1 LTASIATYSDPEALC
16 PYDYFHLSIQP
27 VVEPAMM
34 TEIRDNTVDVLTD
47 SGRISLKLYLYILPA
62 LLLYLILMLYPLAQ
76 LFMLSF
82 QEFSLGGSNQW
93 VGLANY
99 QNVLSDPV
107 FWHAAQNT
115 LVYGLVSILVPVI
128 LGLVIAAML
137 DVDIRGSTT
146 VRSVIFTPQIVPIV
160 VAGILFVWIFNNNGI
175 LNSVLIEVGI
185 VNSEINWLSS
195 SVLALPIVLMMVIWK
210 RTGYY
215 MVIVLAGLQSIPDE
229 VYDAAKVQGKSR
241 WQTFRHITVP
251 MARSALVIVVVLGII
266 NAVKSFASVFVMTE
280 GGPGHAT
287 EILGTY
293 FYKQTF
299 AFFNY
304 GEGAAIGFIQFAIVL
319 VLTASFFYTVGE
331 FDVN

>member
-1 LTASIATYSDPEALC
+1 
-16 PYDYFHLSIQP
+16 
-27 VVEPAMM
+27 
-34 TEIRDNTVDVLTD
+34 VLTD
-47 SGRISLKLYLYILPA
+47 SGRISLKLYLYVVPA
-62 LLLYLILMLYPLAQ
+62 LLLYAVFMLYPLVE
-76 LFMLSF
+76 LFLLSF
-82 QEFSLGGSNQW
+82 QEFSLGGSNEW

-107 FWHAAQNT
+107 FWQAAQNT
-115 LVYGLVSILVPVI
+115 FVYGVVGITVPVV
-128 LGLVIAAML
+128 LGLVIAAIL
-137 DVDIRGSTT
+137 NVDAPGSTT
-146 VRSVIFTPQIVPIV
+146 VRSIIFTPQIVPIV

-175 LNSVLIEVGI
+175 LNSVLVGTGVVDSKI
-185 VNSEINWLSS
+185 RWLSS
-195 SVLALPIVLMMVIWK
+195 PVLALPVVLLMVIWK

-241 WQTFRHITVP
+241 WQTFRHVTVP

-304 GEGAAIGFIQFAIVL
+304 GEGAAIGFIQFLIVL
-319 VLTASFFYTVGE
+319 VLTTAFFYVEGE
-331 FDVN
+331 FNVN

>member
-1 LTASIATYSDPEALC
+1 MIAT
-16 PYDYFHLSIQP
+16 
-27 VVEPAMM
+27 V
-34 TEIRDNTVDVLTD
+34 RDRVFDVLTD
-47 SGRISLKLYLYILPA
+47 SGRISLKLYLYIVPA
-62 LLLYLILMLYPLAQ
+62 LLLYAVFMLYPLVE
-76 LFMLSF
+76 LFLLSF
-82 QEFSLGGSNQW
+82 QEFSLGGSNEW

-107 FWHAAQNT
+107 FWQAAQNT
-115 LVYGLVSILVPVI
+115 FVYGVVGITVPVV

-137 DVDIRGSTT
+137 NVDVPGSTT
-146 VRSVIFTPQIVPIV
+146 VRSIIFTPQIVPIV

-175 LNSVLIEVGI
+175 LNSVLVGTGVVDSKI
-185 VNSEINWLSS
+185 RWLSS
-195 SVLALPIVLMMVIWK
+195 PVLALPVVLLMVIWK

-229 VYDAAKVQGKSR
+229 VYDAARVQGKSR
-241 WQTFRHITVP
+241 WQTFRHVTVP

-304 GEGAAIGFIQFAIVL
+304 GEGAAIGFIQFLIVL
-319 VLTASFFYTVGE
+319 VLTTAFFYVEGE
-331 FDVN
+331 FNVN

>member
-1 LTASIATYSDPEALC
+1 
-16 PYDYFHLSIQP
+16 
-27 VVEPAMM
+27 
-34 TEIRDNTVDVLTD
+34 
-47 SGRISLKLYLYILPA
+47 
-62 LLLYLILMLYPLAQ
+62 
-76 LFMLSF
+76 MLSF
-82 QEFSLGGSNQW
+82 QRFSLGGSNEW

-99 QNVLSDPV
+99 RSVLSDPV
-107 FWHAAQNT
+107 FWQAAQNT
-115 LVYGLVSILVPVI
+115 LVYGAVGITVPVV

-146 VRSVIFTPQIVPIV
+146 IRSIIFTPQIVPIV

-175 LNSVLIEVGI
+175 LNSVLVGTGVVDDRI
-185 VNSEINWLSS
+185 RWLSS
-195 SVLALPIVLMMVIWK
+195 PVLALPVVLLMVIWK

-215 MVIVLAGLQSIPDE
+215 MVIVLAGLQSIPEE

-241 WQTFRHITVP
+241 WQTFRHVTVP

-304 GEGAAIGFIQFAIVL
+304 GNGAAIGFIQFAIVL
-319 VLTASFFYTVGE
+319 VLTTAFFYVEAE
-331 FDVN
+331 FNVD

>member
-1 LTASIATYSDPEALC
+1 MIAR
-16 PYDYFHLSIQP
+16 
-27 VVEPAMM
+27 
-34 TEIRDNTVDVLTD
+34 IRDTVRDALTD
-47 SGRISLKLYLYILPA
+47 SGRISPKLYLYVLPA
-62 LLLYLILMLYPLAQ
+62 LLLYSVFMLYPLIQ

-82 QEFSLGGSNQW
+82 QRFSLGGSNEW

-99 QNVLSDPV
+99 RSVLSDPV
-107 FWHAAQNT
+107 FWQAAQNT
-115 LVYGLVSILVPVI
+115 LVYGAVGITVPVV

-137 DVDIRGSTT
+137 NVDIRGSTT
-146 VRSVIFTPQIVPIV
+146 IRSIIFTPQIVPIV

-175 LNSVLIEVGI
+175 LNSVLVGTGVVDDRI
-185 VNSEINWLSS
+185 RWLSS
-195 SVLALPIVLMMVIWK
+195 PVLALPVVLLMVIWK

-215 MVIVLAGLQSIPDE
+215 MVIVLAGLQSIPEE

-241 WQTFRHITVP
+241 WQTFRHVTVP

-304 GEGAAIGFIQFAIVL
+304 GNGAAIGFIQFAIVL
-319 VLTASFFYTVGE
+319 VLTTAFFYVEDE
-331 FDVN
+331 FNVD

>member
-1 LTASIATYSDPEALC
+1 MIAR
-16 PYDYFHLSIQP
+16 
-27 VVEPAMM
+27 
-34 TEIRDNTVDVLTD
+34 IRDTLRDALTD
-47 SGRISLKLYLYILPA
+47 SGRISPKLYLYVLPA
-62 LLLYLILMLYPLAQ
+62 LLLYSVFMLYPLIQ

-82 QEFSLGGSNQW
+82 QRFSLGGSNEW

-99 QNVLSDPV
+99 RSVLSDPV
-107 FWHAAQNT
+107 FWQAAQNT
-115 LVYGLVSILVPVI
+115 LVYGAVGITVPVV

-137 DVDIRGSTT
+137 NVDIRGSTT
-146 VRSVIFTPQIVPIV
+146 IRSIIFTPQIVPIV

-175 LNSVLIEVGI
+175 LNSVLVGTGVVDDRI
-185 VNSEINWLSS
+185 RWLSS
-195 SVLALPIVLMMVIWK
+195 PVLALPVVLLMVIWK

-215 MVIVLAGLQSIPDE
+215 MVIVLAGLQSIPEE

-241 WQTFRHITVP
+241 WQTFRHVTVP

-304 GEGAAIGFIQFAIVL
+304 GNGAAIGFIQFAIVL
-319 VLTASFFYTVGE
+319 VLTTAFFYVEDE
-331 FDVN
+331 FNVD

>member
-1 LTASIATYSDPEALC
+1 MLEGDACKC
-16 PYDYFHLSIQP
+16 PWLSVHTNLELRMIKK
-27 VVEPAMM
+27 
-34 TEIRDNTVDVLTD
+34 IRYQVIDFLTD
-47 SGRISLKLYLYILPA
+47 SGRINPKLYLYVFPA
-62 LLLYLILMLYPLAQ
+62 LLLYAVLMLYPLAQ
-76 LFMLSF
+76 LFILSF
-82 QEFSLGGSNQW
+82 QKFSLGGSNEW

-107 FWHAAQNT
+107 FWQAAQNT
-115 LVYGLVSILVPVI
+115 FVYGIVGIIVPVVF
-128 LGLVIAAML
+128 GLLIAAML
-137 DVDIRGSTT
+137 NVDIRGSTT
-146 VRSVIFTPQIVPIV
+146 IRSIIFTPQIVPIV

-175 LNSVLIEVGI
+175 LNSALIATGI
-185 VNSEINWLSS
+185 IESRIRWLSS
-195 SVLALPIVLMMVIWK
+195 PLLALPIVLLMVIWK

-215 MVIVLAGLQSIPDE
+215 MIIVLAGLQSIPNE
-229 VYDAAKVQGKSR
+229 VYDAARIQGKSR
-241 WQTFRHITVP
+241 WQTFRYVTVP

-304 GEGAAIGFIQFAIVL
+304 GTGAAIGFIQFAIVL
-319 VLTASFFYTVGE
+319 LLTTVFFFIEGE
-331 FDVN
+331 LNVN

>member
-1 LTASIATYSDPEALC
+1 MVAT
-16 PYDYFHLSIQP
+16 
-27 VVEPAMM
+27 
-34 TEIRDNTVDVLTD
+34 IRDRITDALTD
-47 SGRISLKLYLYILPA
+47 SGRISLKLYLYIVPA
-62 LLLYLILMLYPLAQ
+62 LLLYAVFMLYPLIQ
-76 LFMLSF
+76 LFILSF
-82 QEFSLGGSNQW
+82 QRFSLSGSSEW

-107 FWHAAQNT
+107 FWQAAQNT
-115 LVYGLVSILVPVI
+115 FVYGVVGITVPVVF
-128 LGLVIAAML
+128 GLVIAAML
-137 DVDIRGSTT
+137 NVDIWGSTT
-146 VRSVIFTPQIVPIV
+146 MRSIIFTPQIVPIV
-160 VAGILFVWIFNNNGI
+160 VAGILFVWIFDNNGI
-175 LNSVLIEVGI
+175 LNSVLVGTGMI
-185 VNSEINWLSS
+185 GTNIRWLSS
-195 SVLALPIVLMMVIWK
+195 PVLALPVVLLMVIWK

-241 WQTFRHITVP
+241 WQTFRHVTVP

-304 GEGAAIGFIQFAIVL
+304 GEGAAIGFIQFVIVL
-319 VLTASFFYTVGE
+319 VLTTAFFYIEGG
-331 FDVN
+331 FYGN

>member
-1 LTASIATYSDPEALC
+1 MIAT
-16 PYDYFHLSIQP
+16 
-27 VVEPAMM
+27 
-34 TEIRDNTVDVLTD
+34 IRDRVLDVLTD
-47 SGRISLKLYLYILPA
+47 SGRISLKLYLYVVPA
-62 LLLYLILMLYPLAQ
+62 LLLYAVFMLYPLVE
-76 LFMLSF
+76 LFLLSF

-107 FWHAAQNT
+107 FWQAAQNT
-115 LVYGLVSILVPVI
+115 FVYGVVGITVPVL

-137 DVDIRGSTT
+137 NVDVPGSTT
-146 VRSVIFTPQIVPIV
+146 MRSIIFTPQIVPIV

-175 LNSVLIEVGI
+175 LNSVLVGTGVVDSKI
-185 VNSEINWLSS
+185 RWLSS
-195 SVLALPIVLMMVIWK
+195 PVLALPVVLLMVIWK

-215 MVIVLAGLQSIPDE
+215 MVIVLAGLQSIPEE

-241 WQTFRHITVP
+241 WQTFRHVTVP

-304 GEGAAIGFIQFAIVL
+304 GEGAAIGFIQFSIVL
-319 VLTASFFYTVGE
+319 VLTTAFFYVEGE
-331 FDVN
+331 FNVN

>member
-1 LTASIATYSDPEALC
+1 MIAT
-16 PYDYFHLSIQP
+16 
-27 VVEPAMM
+27 
-34 TEIRDNTVDVLTD
+34 IRERVLDVLTD
-47 SGRISLKLYLYILPA
+47 SGRISLKLYLYVVPA
-62 LLLYLILMLYPLAQ
+62 LLLYAVFMLYPLAE
-76 LFMLSF
+76 LFLLSF
-82 QEFSLGGSNQW
+82 QNFSLGGSNEW

-107 FWHAAQNT
+107 FWQAAQNT
-115 LVYGLVSILVPVI
+115 LVYGVVGITVPVV
-128 LGLVIAAML
+128 LGLIIAAML
-137 DVDIRGSTT
+137 NVDVPGSTT
-146 VRSVIFTPQIVPIV
+146 VRSIIFTPQIVPIV

-175 LNSVLIEVGI
+175 LNSVLVGTGVVDSRI
-185 VNSEINWLSS
+185 RWLSS
-195 SVLALPIVLMMVIWK
+195 PVLALPVVLLMVIWK

-241 WQTFRHITVP
+241 WQTFRHVTVP

-304 GEGAAIGFIQFAIVL
+304 GEGAAIGFIQFLIVL
-319 VLTASFFYTVGE
+319 VLTTAFFYVEGE
-331 FDVN
+331 FNVN

>member
-1 LTASIATYSDPEALC
+1 MIAT
-16 PYDYFHLSIQP
+16 
-27 VVEPAMM
+27 
-34 TEIRDNTVDVLTD
+34 IRDRVLDVLTD
-47 SGRISLKLYLYILPA
+47 SGRISLKLYLYVVPA
-62 LLLYLILMLYPLAQ
+62 LLLYAVFMLYPLVE
-76 LFMLSF
+76 LFLLSF
-82 QEFSLGGSNQW
+82 QEFSLGGANEW

-107 FWHAAQNT
+107 FWQAAQNT
-115 LVYGLVSILVPVI
+115 LVYGVVGITVPVV

-137 DVDIRGSTT
+137 NVDVPGSTT
-146 VRSVIFTPQIVPIV
+146 IRSIIFTPQIVPIV

-175 LNSVLIEVGI
+175 LNSVLVGTGVVDSRI
-185 VNSEINWLSS
+185 RWLSS
-195 SVLALPIVLMMVIWK
+195 PVLALPVVLLMVIWK

-241 WQTFRHITVP
+241 WQTFRHVTVP

-304 GEGAAIGFIQFAIVL
+304 GEGAAIGFIQFSIVL
-319 VLTASFFYTVGE
+319 VLTTAFFYVEGE

>member
-1 LTASIATYSDPEALC
+1 MVTG
-16 PYDYFHLSIQP
+16 
-27 VVEPAMM
+27 
-34 TEIRDNTVDVLTD
+34 IRDSVIDVLTD
-47 SGRISLKLYLYILPA
+47 SGRISLKLYLYLLPA
-62 LLLYLILMLYPLAQ
+62 LLLYAVLMLYPLAQ

-82 QEFSLGGSNQW
+82 QEFSIGSSNQW
-93 VGLANY
+93 VGIANY

-107 FWHAAQNT
+107 FWQSAQNT
-115 LVYGLVSILVPVI
+115 LVYGVVSILVPVV

-137 DVDIRGSTT
+137 NVDIRGSTT
-146 VRSVIFTPQIVPIV
+146 IRSVVFTPQIVPIV

-175 LNSVLIEVGI
+175 LNSLLISTGI
-185 VNSEINWLSS
+185 VNSQISWLSS
-195 SVLALPIVLMMVIWK
+195 PLLALPVVLLMVIWK

-241 WQTFRHITVP
+241 WQTFRYITVP

-319 VLTASFFYTVGE
+319 VLTAAFFYIEGE
-331 FDVN
+331 INVN

>member
-1 LTASIATYSDPEALC
+1 MIAT
-16 PYDYFHLSIQP
+16 
-27 VVEPAMM
+27 
-34 TEIRDNTVDVLTD
+34 IRDRVLDVLTD
-47 SGRISLKLYLYILPA
+47 SGRISLKLYLYVVPA
-62 LLLYLILMLYPLAQ
+62 LLLYAVFMLYPLVE
-76 LFMLSF
+76 LFLLSF
-82 QEFSLGGSNQW
+82 QEFSLGGSNEW

-107 FWHAAQNT
+107 FWQAAQNT
-115 LVYGLVSILVPVI
+115 FVYGVVGITVPVV
-128 LGLVIAAML
+128 LGLVIAAIL
-137 DVDIRGSTT
+137 NVDAPGSTT
-146 VRSVIFTPQIVPIV
+146 VRSIIFTPQIVPIV

-175 LNSVLIEVGI
+175 LNSVLVGTGVVDSKI
-185 VNSEINWLSS
+185 RWLSS
-195 SVLALPIVLMMVIWK
+195 PVLALPVVLLMVIWK

-241 WQTFRHITVP
+241 WQTFRHVTVP

-304 GEGAAIGFIQFAIVL
+304 GEGAAIGFIQFLIVL
-319 VLTASFFYTVGE
+319 VLTTAFFYVEGE
-331 FDVN
+331 FNVN